1 MSPRKRSPGPTQ
13 FSRILVDIDALAG
26 EHPALDQAV
35 DLAARSKG
43 LVTVVDVVEDVPDLA
58 RAYVSDRLEED
69 IVASRR
75 RALDAVAARY
85 RRRKVRMA
93 VRVLRGAPATAVVRH
108 AIATRADLVVRSHGR
123 DLVARRRT
131 FGSVDM
137 QLLRK
142 CPCPVWVVGVGE
154 RSSPKRILA
163 AIHPDPDDAVEQAL
177 NHRILDAARALADLQ
192 KGTLTVLTAW
202 APYGEPL
209 LRSHMSPKELREF
222 VAAARAAARETLD
235 DFLEEHGPLG
245 RRAKVEFAKGE
256 PDEVIPR
263 FARRHDIDLVVMGTV
278 ARKGLAGLL
287 MGNTA
292 EHMLQK
298 LQCSVFAL
306 KPAGFKSP
314 VEA

>member
-1 MSPRKRSPGPTQ
+1 VSPRRRSGAPTS
-13 FSRILVDIDALAG
+13 FRRILVDIDALAE

-43 LVTVVDVVEDVPDLA
+43 RVTIVDVIEDVPDVA
-58 RAYVSDRLEED
+58 RAYVSDRLEDEIIGVRQAGLD
-69 IVASRR
+69 
-75 RALDAVAARY
+75 RAAARY
-85 RRRKVRMA
+85 RRRPVPISTA
-93 VRVLRGAPATAVVRH
+93 VLRGRPATTLVRH
-108 AIATRADLVVRSHGR
+108 VVASKIDLVVRSHER
-123 DLVARRRT
+123 DLIARRRS

-142 CPCPVWVVGVGE
+142 CPCPVWIVGAGE
-154 RSSPKRILA
+154 RSRPKRILA

-177 NHRILDAARALADLQ
+177 NHRLLDAARVLADLE
-192 KGTLTVLTAW
+192 KGSLTVLTAW

-209 LRSHMSPKELREF
+209 LRSHMSGKELREF
-222 VAAARAAARETLD
+222 VAAARASAREALD
-235 DFLEEHGPLG
+235 DLLEQHGPMG
-245 RRAKVEFAKGE
+245 RRASVEFLKGE
-256 PDEVIPR
+256 AEDVIPL
-263 FARRHDIDLVVMGTV
+263 FVRRHDIDLVVMGTV

-306 KPAGFKSP
+306 KPEGFESP